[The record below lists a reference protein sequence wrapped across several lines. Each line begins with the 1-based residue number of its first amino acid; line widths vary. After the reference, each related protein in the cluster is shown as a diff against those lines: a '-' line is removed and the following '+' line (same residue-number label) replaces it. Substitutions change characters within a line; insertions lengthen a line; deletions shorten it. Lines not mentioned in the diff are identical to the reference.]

1 MRIGVWG
8 RFRVGRNLLCQIIGA
23 DIQFQGFRYPD
34 HESGSAGQFRHSPN
48 VGRYES
54 QIGVDSDFGSGDGSG
69 GRVVMDQMQVMVL
82 AIGTFCIGV
91 QIGLHVGQRIA
102 RRLLDRL
109 AAEFQKILKDRD
121 KRDP

>member
-1 MRIGVWG
+1 
-8 RFRVGRNLLCQIIGA
+8 
-23 DIQFQGFRYPD
+23 
-34 HESGSAGQFRHSPN
+34 
-48 VGRYES
+48 
-54 QIGVDSDFGSGDGSG
+54 
-69 GRVVMDQMQVMVL
+69 MDQMQVMVL